1 MTGTPPGGQ
10 GTGGRD
16 PARVWNRPGL
26 PELAY
31 RVGSHREFLD
41 AMLARL
47 SPAGERPPLAA
58 LTTREPDDPSIALL
72 DAWAVVADVL
82 TFYQERI
89 ANEGFLRTAT
99 EQESLTRLG
108 RLVGHRPRPALAA
121 TAHLAYTLDAGTSCV
136 VPAGSQ
142 VKSEPEPGG
151 LPAVFETTSDL
162 TARAE
167 WSALPVRTTRPTTLT
182 PDVVT
187 GIASVDVDG
196 VQHALRPGDRL
207 LFTYPDARLNLT
219 RLVTGVERDP
229 ALARTTVRLRVPD
242 PPRQLDNAVEALRED
257 VEEAAERAPSR
268 GPFEELLDM
277 LREVRQ
283 RAEELRDPDTLAAR
297 LDRRLRRL
305 RERLAALGDDVD
317 VDALA
322 ERAAVRIA
330 TVQDA
335 VRRLNEEPAP
345 AAPAGGEALLRDLG
359 SPGGRVVHAVDPLL
373 HALGPGK
380 TPPRPAPGVSD
391 ALGPGSDA
399 LPRLLAGNR
408 PGLTESLYRALS
420 AVSVPATA
428 PPGVQHFRV
437 TATPLGASLPDDGR
451 VRRLLRAAAPSRSED
466 DGPLANDVLLLD
478 AVHEAIQPGSW
489 IAVQVAGRA
498 RIRVIRVV
506 EVGRL
511 SVANDQDALRVTR
524 LRLAEPWT
532 EDCEDISV
540 RRATTVWAAGEPLVL
555 APSTDTDD
563 LAGDTVPL
571 DGVFEGL
578 APGRLLVVSGERT
591 DVVPED
597 GAATGRRAGVPGS
610 ELAVL
615 AGVRHAFDG
624 TSCDDRVRT
633 TLRLT
638 APLAH
643 RYRRDTVVVHG
654 NVVPATAGET
664 VTEVLGSGDAT
675 RAGQVLPLR
684 RGPLVWLPSTSADG
698 GEEALTVR
706 VDDVAW
712 RRTADLSEAGPT
724 ARVFSLRAGPDGR
737 AAVEFGDGRQGARL
751 PTGTENVTARYRI
764 GGGRAGNAAAGRIN
778 QVVSK
783 PLGVSGVTNPLP
795 ATGGADADGPAEL
808 RRAIPL
814 RQAAFDRLVS
824 VRDFQSFARAFAG
837 VGKAVARRCVDDG
850 RPFLHVTVA
859 AADDAP
865 LDTSSPLLAA
875 LRTALRRY
883 GDPALPV
890 RVEPCERVRLVV
902 VMGVR
907 TASDHLPEKVERRV
921 REALAERLGFAGA
934 HLGHPVYLSAVVA
947 AAHAVPG
954 VDFVDVDA
962 FGGVPEGADA
972 ASVVQFAQHPSVV
985 PCVPALPAGPR
996 LVIAPVTSGRAPEGA
1011 PPHPAAAVDAAQ
1023 APTVLLHHP
1032 VAAPPAGPRT
1042 AGTAPRAMM
1051 RPAQL
1056 VLLDPAVPDTLILR
1070 RIP

>member
-1 MTGTPPGGQ
+1 MTGTPTGGQ
-10 GTGGRD
+10 GPGGRG

-26 PELAY
+26 PALSY
-31 RVGSHREFLD
+31 RVGSHQEFLD

-47 SPAGERPPLAA
+47 SPAGDRTPLAA

-121 TAHLAYTLDAGTSCV
+121 ATHLAYTLDAGTSCV

-142 VKSEPEPGG
+142 VRSEPEPGG
-151 LPAVFETTSDL
+151 LPTVFETTRDL

-167 WSALPVRTTRPTTLT
+167 WNTLPVRTTLPTTLT
-182 PDVVT
+182 PDVAT
-187 GIASVDVDG
+187 GIGSVDVDG

-219 RLVTGVERDP
+219 RLVAGVERDP
-229 ALARTTVRLRVPD
+229 ALGRTTVRLRVPD

-257 VEEAAERAPSR
+257 MEEAAERASSR
-268 GPFEELLDM
+268 GPFEDLLDM
-277 LREVRQ
+277 LRDVRQ
-283 RAEELRDPDTLAAR
+283 RAEELRDPHTLAAR

-305 RERLAALGDDVD
+305 RERLSDLGDDVD
-317 VDALA
+317 ADALA
-322 ERAAVRIA
+322 ERAAVRLA

-335 VRRLNEEPAP
+335 VRRLTEEPALT
-345 AAPAGGEALLRDLG
+345 APAGGEALLRDLG

-380 TPPRPAPGVSD
+380 PPPQPSVAVTD
-391 ALGPGSDA
+391 ALGAGSDA

-408 PGLTESLYRALS
+408 PGLTESLFQALS
-420 AVSVPATA
+420 AASLPATA

-437 TATPLGASLPDDGR
+437 TATPLGASIPDDGR
-451 VRRLLRAAAPSRSED
+451 VKRLLRAAAPSPAEGG
-466 DGPLANDVLLLD
+466 GPLANDVLLLD
-478 AVHEAIQPGSW
+478 AVHEEIQPGSW
-489 IAVQVAGRA
+489 IAVQVAGRM

-555 APSTDTDD
+555 APSPDTAD
-563 LAGDTVPL
+563 LAGGTVPL
-571 DGVFEGL
+571 DGIFEGL
-578 APGRLLVVSGERT
+578 APGRLLVVSGERA

-597 GAATGRRAGVPGS
+597 GTATGRRAGVPGS

-624 TSCDDRVRT
+624 TSCDDRVRS
-633 TLRLT
+633 TLLLT

-643 RYRRDTVVVHG
+643 RYHRDTVVVHG

-664 VTEVLGSGDAT
+664 VTEVLGSGDAA

-684 RGPLVWLPSTSADG
+684 QGPLVWLPSASADG

-712 RRTADLSEAGPT
+712 RRTADLSEGGPT
-724 ARVFSLRAGPDGR
+724 ARVFSLRAGPGGR

-751 PTGTENVTARYRI
+751 PSGTENVTARYRI
-764 GGGRAGNAAAGRIN
+764 GGGRAGNVAAGRIN
-778 QVVSK
+778 QVVSR

-837 VGKAVARRCVDDG
+837 VGKAVARRCVDGG
-850 RPFLHVTVA
+850 RPVLHVTVA

-865 LDTSSPLLAA
+865 LDASSPLLNA

-883 GDPALPV
+883 GDPVLPV

-902 VMGVR
+902 VLGVR
-907 TASDHLPEKVERRV
+907 TAPGHLPEKVERRV
-921 REALAERLGFAGA
+921 REALADRLGFAGA

-972 ASVVQFAQHPSVV
+972 ASVVRFAEHPSVV
-985 PCVPALPAGPR
+985 SCVPALPAGPR
-996 LVIAPVTSGRAPEGA
+996 AGRDPVPSGAAEGGT
-1011 PPHPAAAVDAAQ
+1011 PDPAAAVDAAQ
-1023 APTVLLHHP
+1023 APTVLLRHP
-1032 VAAPPAGPRT
+1032 VAARPVGRRT
-1042 AGTAPRAMM
+1042 AGAAPRPVM

-1056 VLLDPAVPDTLILR
+1056 VLLDPAVPSTLILR

>member
-1 MTGTPPGGQ
+1 MNGTPPGGP
-10 GTGGRD
+10 GTGGQDAGGRG

-26 PELAY
+26 PALAY
-31 RVGSHREFLD
+31 RVGGHQEFLD

-47 SPAGERPPLAA
+47 SPDGDRTPSAA

-72 DAWAVVADVL
+72 DAWAVLADVL

-121 TAHLAYTLDAGTSCV
+121 TAHLAYTLDPGTSCV

-142 VKSEPEPGG
+142 VRSEPEPGG
-151 LPAVFETTSDL
+151 LPTVFETTGDL

-167 WSALPVRTTRPTTLT
+167 WSTLPVRTTLPTRLT
-182 PDVVT
+182 PDVAT

-207 LFTYPDARLNLT
+207 LFTYPDGRLNLT
-219 RLVTGVERDP
+219 RLVTDVERDP
-229 ALARTTVRLRVPD
+229 VLGRTTVRLRVPD

-257 VEEAAERAPSR
+257 MEAAAERAPSR
-268 GPFEELLDM
+268 GPFEDLLET
-277 LREVRQ
+277 LRDVRE

-297 LDRRLRRL
+297 LDRGLRRL
-305 RERLAALGDDVD
+305 RERLSGLGDDVD
-317 VDALA
+317 ADALA
-322 ERAAVRIA
+322 ERAAVRLA
-330 TVQDA
+330 TVEDA
-335 VRRLNEEPAP
+335 VRRLTEEPAP
-345 AAPAGGEALLRDLG
+345 AAPAGEEAVLRDLG

-373 HALGPGK
+373 HALGPGEP
-380 TPPRPAPGVSD
+380 PPRPAPAVAD

-428 PPGVQHFRV
+428 PPGVRHFRV
-437 TATPLGASLPDDGR
+437 AATPLGASIPDDGR
-451 VRRLLRAAAPSRSED
+451 VRRLLRAAAPARSE
-466 DGPLANDVLLLD
+466 GRPLANDVLLLD
-478 AVHEAIQPGSW
+478 AVHEAIQPGGW
-489 IAVQVAGRA
+489 IAVQVAGRP
-498 RIRVIRVV
+498 RVRVIRVV
-506 EVGRL
+506 EVSRL

-532 EDCEDISV
+532 EDCEDVPV

-555 APSTDTDD
+555 APSPDTTD
-563 LAGDTVPL
+563 LAGGTVPL

-597 GAATGRRAGVPGS
+597 GTATGRRAGVPGS

-615 AGVRHAFDG
+615 ARVEHAFDG
-624 TSCDDRVRT
+624 TSSDDRVRS
-633 TLRLT
+633 TLLLT

-684 RGPLVWLPSTSADG
+684 RDPLVWLPSANADG
-698 GEEALTVR
+698 GEESLTVR

-712 RRTADLSEAGPT
+712 RRTADLSEAGP
-724 ARVFSLRAGPDGR
+724 AAQVFSVRAGPGGR
-737 AAVEFGDGRQGARL
+737 TAVQFGDGRQGARL
-751 PTGTENVTARYRI
+751 PTGTENVTARYRV
-764 GGGRAGNAAAGRIN
+764 GGGRAGNAPAGRIN
-778 QVVSK
+778 QVVSR

-795 ATGGADADGPAEL
+795 ATGGADADGPTEL

-814 RQAAFDRLVS
+814 RQAALDRLVS
-824 VRDFQSFARAFAG
+824 VQDFQSFARAFAG

-850 RPFLHVTVA
+850 RPVLHVTVA

-865 LDTSSPLLAA
+865 LDASSPLLTA

-890 RVEPCERVRLVV
+890 RVEPCERVRLVI

-907 TASDHLPEKVERRV
+907 TAPGHLPEKVERRV
-921 REALAERLGFAGA
+921 REALADRLGFAGA
-934 HLGHPVYLSAVVA
+934 HLGRPVYLSAVVA
-947 AAHAVPG
+947 AAHTVPG

-972 ASVVQFAQHPSVV
+972 ASVVRFAEHPSVV
-985 PCVPALPAGPR
+985 ACVPALPAGPR
-996 LVIAPVTSGRAPEGA
+996 LVRAPVPSGGA
-1011 PPHPAAAVDAAQ
+1011 PDPAAGVDTAQ
-1023 APTVLLHHP
+1023 APTVLRRP
-1032 VAAPPAGPRT
+1032 AVAPGPAGVRT
-1042 AGTAPRAMM
+1042 AGAAPRPVM

-1056 VLLDPAVPDTLILR
+1056 VLLDPAVPGTVILR
-1070 RIP
+1070 RMP